1 MFLKLTRFAKQLH
14 DTTILVSNGYL
25 IVNTHFITMMYL
37 APNISRIPFRDDV
50 YVISIQGDENNYF
63 VKIDEND
70 MQNILKEK

>member
-1 MFLKLTRFAKQLH
+1 MFLKLTRFVKQSH
-14 DTTILVSNGYL
+14 DTNYL

-37 APNISRIPFRDDV
+37 APNIGRIPFRDDV